1 MRISHKVEF
10 ADDFVFHVLLRYIFF
25 QIFGNINVQSE
36 KQFVQRVG
44 ARILLLILNQVNRRI
59 SIPLS
64 SDNFSLEILPANRLF
79 RIESL
84 ISLKNSFSLS
94 MLHPL
99 KIYWDDTIAFLIKVL
114 RLNNIILLTKQNN

>member
-59 SIPLS
+59 IHTAQLGQFFTG
-64 SDNFSLEILPANRLF
+64 NFAG
-79 RIESL
+79 
-84 ISLKNSFSLS
+84 
-94 MLHPL
+94 
-99 KIYWDDTIAFLIKVL
+99 
-114 RLNNIILLTKQNN
+114 